1 MPSSPSRWETLIKNV
16 AELPSE
22 AVHLTPLS
30 ERAFRITDVQDDR
43 ILIEYR
49 DEDETVA
56 LQREQFE
63 TLYERIQD
71 TRNGF
76 EFGRLPP
83 NAEPYATVLSL
94 YPRIEADTEERRLR
108 GSEESVSSPLVDVDE
123 EAVTSEE
130 SKSGESNGII
140 DEMLDNMG
148 QPKDRVVC
156 PIDGC
161 QYSHRSAASVARHV
175 SGSGTGTH
183 IWANTDYAGWR
194 DFVRKQE

>member
-1 MPSSPSRWETLIKNV
+1 MPAPSRWQRLTENAT
-16 AELPSE
+16 ELSSE
-22 AVHLTPLS
+22 AIHLTPLS
-30 ERAFRITDVQDDR
+30 RRVFRITDVQNDR

-49 DEDETVA
+49 DDEDTA
-56 LQREQFE
+56 SLQREKFE
-63 TLYERIQD
+63 GLYDRIQD
-71 TRNGF
+71 TRDGF

-94 YPRIEADTEERRLR
+94 HPRIEVDSQERRLR
-108 GSEESVSSPLVDVDE
+108 ESDDPVSSPLIDVDE
-123 EAVTSEE
+123 EEIGDQSDQEE
-130 SKSGESNGII
+130 TDGLIG
-140 DEMLDNMG
+140 EMLDNMG
-148 QPKDRVVC
+148 QPRDRIVC

-194 DFVRKQE
+194 DFVRKQG